1 MVDLKK
7 GNFKEGEMIEERFL
21 TSDQAAKSS
30 KIAADTTFTD
40 VTEGG
45 IPITNAER
53 IARDNTEAMGNIPL
67 VKGIKNYVVNPS
79 YAVWDKVG
87 RGVVDK
93 LNPFDDDFFESRK
106 IQSENVDLQK
116 RQAFAA
122 YREKKT
128 KTQDMLSQL
137 LTKYKD
143 KAESVRSTEGDE
155 AADAVLE
162 EYFASKNRLLKS
174 ANLLETDLVGTP
186 IDLDTYMLRDD
197 MDLWTDN
204 PDPYPWIQ
212 FGEKFAAS
220 VYGTNK
226 GFKAGEKLLTNK
238 NLQNKYCF

>member
-1 MVDLKK
+1 
-7 GNFKEGEMIEERFL
+7 
-21 TSDQAAKSS
+21 
-30 KIAADTTFTD
+30 
-40 VTEGG
+40 
-45 IPITNAER
+45 
-53 IARDNTEAMGNIPL
+53 
-67 VKGIKNYVVNPS
+67 
-79 YAVWDKVG
+79 
-87 RGVVDK
+87 
-93 LNPFDDDFFESRK
+93 
-106 IQSENVDLQK
+106 
-116 RQAFAA
+116 
-122 YREKKT
+122 
-128 KTQDMLSQL
+128 MLSQL
-137 LTKYKD
+137 LTKYKE
-143 KAESVRSTEGDE
+143 KAENVRASEGDE

-238 NLQNKYCF
+238 NLQK